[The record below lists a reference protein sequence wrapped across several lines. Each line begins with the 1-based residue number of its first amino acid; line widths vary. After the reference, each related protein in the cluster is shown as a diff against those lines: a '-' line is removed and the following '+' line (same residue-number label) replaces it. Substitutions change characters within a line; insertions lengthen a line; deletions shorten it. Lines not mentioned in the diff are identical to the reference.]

1 VAHVPLVVLMQLNA
15 ACKNASSGFLGNDI
29 LY

>member
-1 VAHVPLVVLMQLNA
+1 VVLMQLNA